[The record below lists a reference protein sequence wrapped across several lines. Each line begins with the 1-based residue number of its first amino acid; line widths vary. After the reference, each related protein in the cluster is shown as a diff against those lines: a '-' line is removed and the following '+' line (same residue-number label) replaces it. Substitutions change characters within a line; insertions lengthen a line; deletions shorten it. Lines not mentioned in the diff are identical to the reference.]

1 MGREN
6 RAVQNRRAAAKTT
19 IRVWI
24 DNDWKNRYLIE
35 SFEDAE
41 RWFEMY
47 PMERYVDKMSFH
59 DEWNDSDVKN
69 EFLKAY
75 DDYLS
80 LKKQIDDLEIK
91 WF

>member
-1 MGREN
+1 M
-6 RAVQNRRAAAKTT
+6 T
-19 IRVWI
+19 IGAWI
-24 DNDWKNRYLIE
+24 DNDWKNRYFIE

-47 PMERYVDKMSFH
+47 PLERYGENMSFC
-59 DEWNDSDVKN
+59 DEWDDNDVKD

>member
-1 MGREN
+1 MVRGN
-6 RAVQNRRAAAKTT
+6 RDVQNRRAAAKTT
-19 IRVWI
+19 IRARI
-24 DNDWKNRYLIE
+24 DNDWKNRYFIE
-35 SFEDAE
+35 SFKDAE
-41 RWFEMY
+41 LWFEMY

-75 DDYLS
+75 DDYLA

>member
-1 MGREN
+1 M
-6 RAVQNRRAAAKTT
+6 T
-19 IRVWI
+19 IGAWI
-24 DNDWKNRYLIE
+24 DNDWKNRYFIE

-47 PMERYVDKMSFH
+47 PFERYGEYMSFF
-59 DEWNDSDVKN
+59 DEWNDNDVKD

-75 DDYLS
+75 DDYLA
-80 LKKQIDDLEIK
+80 LKKQIDDLKNK

>member
-6 RAVQNRRAAAKTT
+6 RAVQNRKAAAEMM

-47 PMERYVDKMSFH
+47 PMERYVDKMSF
-59 DEWNDSDVKN
+59 
-69 EFLKAY
+69 
-75 DDYLS
+75 
-80 LKKQIDDLEIK
+80 
-91 WF
+91 

>member
-1 MGREN
+1 MVREN
-6 RAVQNRRAAAKTT
+6 RDVQNRRAAEMT

-47 PMERYVDKMSFH
+47 Y
-59 DEWNDSDVKN
+59 NQL
-69 EFLKAY
+69 LK
-75 DDYLS
+75 
-80 LKKQIDDLEIK
+80 
-91 WF
+91 

>member
-1 MGREN
+1 M
-6 RAVQNRRAAAKTT
+6 T
-19 IRVWI
+19 IGAWI
-24 DNDWKNRYLIE
+24 DNDWKHRYFIE
-35 SFEDAE
+35 SFDDAE

-47 PMERYVDKMSFH
+47 PIERYGEKMSFC
-59 DEWNDSDVKN
+59 DEWNNNDVKN

-75 DDYLS
+75 EEYLA

>member
-1 MGREN
+1 
-6 RAVQNRRAAAKTT
+6 
-19 IRVWI
+19 
-24 DNDWKNRYLIE
+24 
-35 SFEDAE
+35 
-41 RWFEMY
+41 
-47 PMERYVDKMSFH
+47 MERYVDKMSFH

-75 DDYLS
+75 DDYLA

>member
-1 MGREN
+1 M
-6 RAVQNRRAAAKTT
+6 T
-19 IRVWI
+19 IGAWI
-24 DNDWKNRYLIE
+24 DNDWKNRYFIE

-41 RWFEMY
+41 RWFEIY
-47 PMERYVDKMSFH
+47 SFERYGENMSFF
-59 DEWNDSDVKN
+59 DEWNDNDVKD

-80 LKKQIDDLEIK
+80 LKKQIDDLKNK

>member
-1 MGREN
+1 MM
-6 RAVQNRRAAAKTT
+6 

-47 PMERYVDKMSFH
+47 PFER
-59 DEWNDSDVKN
+59 
-69 EFLKAY
+69 
-75 DDYLS
+75 
-80 LKKQIDDLEIK
+80 I
-91 WF
+91 

>member
-1 MGREN
+1 MVRGN
-6 RAVQNRRAAAKTT
+6 RAVQNRRVAEMT

-47 PMERYVDKMSFH
+47 PFERYGEKMSF
-59 DEWNDSDVKN
+59 
-69 EFLKAY
+69 
-75 DDYLS
+75 
-80 LKKQIDDLEIK
+80 
-91 WF
+91 

>member
-1 MGREN
+1 M
-6 RAVQNRRAAAKTT
+6 
-19 IRVWI
+19 WI

-41 RWFEMY
+41 RWFDMY
-47 PMERYVDKMSFH
+47 PFVRYGENMSFF
-59 DEWNDSDVKN
+59 DEWNDNDVKD

-75 DDYLS
+75 DDYLA